1 MIHHEIKV
9 YKSQTSLMKHLH
21 EMSFTIFSSNSK
33 TLHKTLCEKITFIG
47 IDMHS
52 LIHNYQLQMGT
63 NIYIFI
69 EYHVL
74 FAINAD
80 KIAQQ

>member
-1 MIHHEIKV
+1 
-9 YKSQTSLMKHLH
+9 
-21 EMSFTIFSSNSK
+21 
-33 TLHKTLCEKITFIG
+33 
-47 IDMHS
+47 MHS